1 MGAQAND
8 LRLLRHFKIVIL
20 CDDSGS
26 MNTTVDQTK
35 RTRWD
40 ELRDIVKIILQIS
53 TIFDRNGVD
62 VYFLNRPPVLKV
74 TDPDAI
80 DESFKE
86 DPHDYSN
93 LATALDYIFG
103 LEVAQSGNDKK
114 LLVFVATDAE
124 PTNDRNLKDLSS
136 LETVMRKKRRPDTT
150 HVMFLLCNDN
160 PKCVEFLSKWDRDME
175 NVDVLDDYRTERDRV
190 RRTRGDTHAFGYG
203 EYILKA
209 LLGAVDRK
217 WDALG
222 ETDD

>member
-1 MGAQAND
+1 M
-8 LRLLRHFKIVIL
+8 L

-26 MNTTVDQTK
+26 MNTTVDKTK

-40 ELRDIVKIILQIS
+40 ELRDIVKIILQIG
-53 TIFDRNGVD
+53 TVFDRNGVD
-62 VYFLNRPPVLKV
+62 VYFLNRPPILKV

-80 DESFKE
+80 DESFEE
-86 DPHDYSN
+86 DPYGYSD

-103 LEVAQSGNDKK
+103 LEVAQSRNDKK

-124 PTNDRNLKDLSS
+124 PTNASDLKDLFS
-136 LETVMRKKRRPDTT
+136 LKTVMRKKRRSDTT

-160 PKCVEFLSKWDRDME
+160 PECVEFLSKWDRDMD
-175 NVDVLDDYRTERDRV
+175 NVDVLDDYRTERDKV
-190 RRTRGDTHAFGYG
+190 RRTRGDTHPFGYG

-209 LLGAVDRK
+209 LLGAVDHK
-217 WDALG
+217 WDAIG